1 MFGYT
6 INVRRAIVIGVAIAA
21 VGAASTAGARPIG
34 DPPTHVH
41 RIQPQKS
48 TRNDPGFT
56 RCSGCHVRVYSAPEA
71 KTE

>member
-1 MFGYT
+1 MFRTYK
-6 INVRRAIVIGVAIAA
+6 INVRRAIAIGVAIAA

-48 TRNDPGFT
+48 TRGNSGYPC
-56 RCSGCHVRVYSAPEA
+56 CSGRHVYSPWEA
-71 KTE
+71 RTE